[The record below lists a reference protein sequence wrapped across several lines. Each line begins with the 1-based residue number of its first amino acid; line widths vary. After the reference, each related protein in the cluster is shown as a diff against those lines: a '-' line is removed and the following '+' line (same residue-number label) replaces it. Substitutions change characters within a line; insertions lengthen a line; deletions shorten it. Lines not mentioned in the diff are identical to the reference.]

1 MKTPVSVNSV
11 FRRVL
16 SDITNTPQLQS
27 GQSSNNNVSTICNE
41 GTTPQSKYELQFAHN
56 ARSQSIRRQTSPSP
70 FEKTWTNQASQESNQ
85 TDFNSVNRKEN
96 YSHNDGNLTRP
107 HGQHGGVILD
117 SDEDSEFQDYY
128 DQSEEDLE
136 DDYHQEFYCSSQE
149 DTSSETFSE
158 EMDEAR
164 RIKDS
169 TDEKIYQAKEHY
181 DILTML
187 EKSIAK
193 VFGSKT
199 AIPPKA
205 NKSNEIDY
213 VDDGDPDYTCEHCG
227 AIFWYG
233 ERLNKRRNAKN
244 PKFAACCMQGQ
255 ITLPSLKESPE
266 LLRQLLTGD
275 DELAR
280 NFKDNIRAHNMI
292 FSFTSIGG
300 RVDHCVPKGRGPQM
314 FALQGENY
322 HLMGALKP
330 KPGELAKFLQLYIID
345 TANEVENRMNIMSN
359 GKDPDNGQGKKKFRK
374 EIIESIIKLLNQI
387 NPHVD
392 AFRSARDRFNTN
404 DEERFHMRIIAKRT
418 TDGRLYNM
426 PTASEVAALI
436 PGDFHEDMDKRDI
449 VLQEHSGKLKRIH
462 ELHLAYL
469 ALQYPLLFPYGED
482 GYRLGIKKLK
492 TSGRGEKEQED
503 VTMYTIEFQKRGLP
517 HAHILLFMHSSCK
530 FTTSEDIDKI
540 ISAEIPDK
548 VKKPELY
555 QVVKDCMIHGPC
567 GAANPNSPCMV
578 DGKCTKCFPKSFN
591 NTTKVDKEGFPV
603 YKRRKNGGYI
613 EKNGFKCD
621 NRYVIPYNEKLSLPY
636 RAHINVEWCNQSGSI
651 KYLFKYIHK
660 GHDRV
665 TVTVEPHKKDGDV
678 EMNVNG
684 GATTKEKEIDEV
696 QDYFDCRYVL
706 ACEAMWRIFKFPI
719 HHKTTPVVKLTF
731 HEEGLQPVVIKEG
744 ETIEAVMER
753 LGNQMTQFL
762 AWFDLNKKN
771 LKSFNRSNGKKRI
784 KKVADPKKLLYE
796 EIPNHFTWNNKE
808 KKFALRERGFAIG
821 RINFVPRAIE
831 DSYFLRILLNIRR
844 GPQQHKDLKTVDGVV
859 YNSYRD
865 AVFALGLLDDDK
877 EYINGIK
884 EANFWC
890 SAKYV
895 RRLFVIMLLSASLSK
910 PEIVWEESWKILSED
925 IEREKRHEWNQ
936 PDLILSDEDKKKFA
950 LQEIEKLLIRNAA
963 SLTKWKQMPQVDME
977 EVEKSNQFLLDEL
990 KHNNPDL
997 KAKHDEW
1004 LSMATSEQK
1013 QIYTEIVDAV
1023 YKDRVGAFFVYG
1035 FGGTGK
1041 TFLWKLLSA
1050 AIRYRGDIAL
1060 NVASSGIAAL
1070 LLDGG
1075 RTAHSRFGIP
1085 INPHESSVCNIARG
1099 TDLEDKPFGGKV
1111 IVFGGDF
1118 RQVLPVIN
1126 GAGREEIV
1134 FAALNSSY
1142 IWEHVKPND
1151 GVAEIDIPQ
1160 EFLITQGNDPIETI
1174 IESVY
1179 GSSFMNEEDPT
1190 FFQGRAILCPTNEDV
1205 NSVNERMLSMLNGDE
1220 RIYLSSDSID
1230 PSDKSCPVML
1240 IRNIDPSKGLC
1251 NRTRLQITQMADHV
1265 IEARVIT

>member
-70 FEKTWTNQASQESNQ
+70 FEKTWTNQASQESGLTTPFTPNRPANQTDYDITAGNQ

-128 DQSEEDLE
+128 DQSE
-136 DDYHQEFYCSSQE
+136 
-149 DTSSETFSE
+149 
-158 EMDEAR
+158 
-164 RIKDS
+164 
-169 TDEKIYQAKEHY
+169 
-181 DILTML
+181 
-187 EKSIAK
+187 
-193 VFGSKT
+193 
-199 AIPPKA
+199 
-205 NKSNEIDY
+205 DY

-266 LLRQLLTGD
+266 LLWQLLTGD

-280 NFKDNIRAHNMI
+280 NFKDNIRAYNMI

-418 TDGRLYNM
+418 TGGRLYNM

-462 ELHLAYL
+462 ELHVAYL

-503 VTMYTIEFQKRGLP
+503 VSMRQFFAYRLHERENEKHVLVRSKRLLQQFVVDAFTMIESNRLHFIRKNQIKFRTTNLESVQKAASSGNNDLQNQGKRVTLQASFTGGPRYMTKNYLDAMAICKHFGFP
-517 HAHILLFMHSSCK
+517 NLFITFTCNPKWPEIVRFCKKCNLKPDDRPDIICRVFKMKLDRLMDDLTVKHILGKMVS
-530 FTTSEDIDKI
+530 DIDKI
-540 ISAEIPDK
+540 ISVEIPDK

-567 GAANPNSPCMV
+567 GAANPNSPCIV
-578 DGKCTKCFPKSFN
+578 DGICTKFFPKSFN

-613 EKNGFKCD
+613 EKIGFKCD
-621 NRYVIPYNEKLSLPY
+621 NRYVIPYNEKLSLHY

-731 HEEGLQPVVIKEG
+731 HEEGLQLVVIKEG

-753 LGNQMTQFL
+753 LGNQMTPFL
-762 AWFDLNKKN
+762 AWFELNKKN

-808 KKFALRERGFAIG
+808 KKFALRERGFAIS

-925 IEREKRHEWNQ
+925 IERKKRHEWNQ

-1099 TDLEDKPFGGKV
+1099 TDLGELIEKAKLIIWDEAPMMSKYWFESLDRSLRDIMNKEDKPFGGKV

-1118 RQVLPVIN
+1118 RQVLSVIN
-1126 GAGREEIV
+1126 GAGRE
-1134 FAALNSSY
+1134 
-1142 IWEHVKPND
+1142 
-1151 GVAEIDIPQ
+1151 
-1160 EFLITQGNDPIETI
+1160 
-1174 IESVY
+1174 
-1179 GSSFMNEEDPT
+1179 
-1190 FFQGRAILCPTNEDV
+1190 
-1205 NSVNERMLSMLNGDE
+1205 
-1220 RIYLSSDSID
+1220 
-1230 PSDKSCPVML
+1230 
-1240 IRNIDPSKGLC
+1240 
-1251 NRTRLQITQMADHV
+1251 
-1265 IEARVIT
+1265 